1 MSDLPEGRMR
11 LAILVAHAVLLC
23 ALSARILA
31 LPLSAA
37 ATALALL
44 VTASPLLLALK
55 GLLAASAHTAQW
67 LSIALVFYVGGGLVE
82 TVASGGQARSAVL
95 LFLAALVELGLL
107 LMSFKRAP
115 TKSAGSA
122 ES

>member
-1 MSDLPEGRMR
+1 MR
-11 LAILVAHAVLLC
+11 LAILVSHGALLC

-31 LPLSAA
+31 LPLSTT

-55 GLLAASAHTAQW
+55 GLLAGSAHTAQW

-82 TVASGGQARSAVL
+82 TVASGAQARSAVL
-95 LFLAALVELGLL
+95 LFLAALFELALL

-115 TKSAGSA
+115 TKSAGSV
-122 ES
+122 EL